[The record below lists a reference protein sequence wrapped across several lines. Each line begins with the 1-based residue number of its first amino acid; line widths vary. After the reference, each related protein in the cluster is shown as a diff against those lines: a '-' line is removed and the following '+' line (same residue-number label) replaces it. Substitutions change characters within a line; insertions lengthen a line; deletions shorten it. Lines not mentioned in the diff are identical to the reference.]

1 MHQAVMVAGAHW
13 IQPSSNDAFWF
24 IMAAPMIQ
32 TDGHPR
38 TERSVST
45 HAPALSN
52 GKNRILNLLPA
63 PELAEVLGRS
73 ERLTVKSKEVLY
85 RSGEPIR
92 HVYFPEDCVISLVTE
107 LASGDAVEAMT
118 VGSDGFAGIAV
129 FHGVAASR
137 LKAIGQIT
145 GEATRLRVEDFR
157 DLVSNCEGFER
168 MLHRYSQFVF
178 ETVSQSAACNR
189 LHVIEQRCARWLL
202 MSQDR
207 VHRDQF
213 DLTQEFLAEMLGVRR
228 PGVTVAMGTLEKAG
242 LIAHTRGTIRVIDRE
257 GLEKAS
263 CECYRTIKTRQAE
276 LIS

>member
-1 MHQAVMVAGAHW
+1 
-13 IQPSSNDAFWF
+13 
-24 IMAAPMIQ
+24 MAASAIS

-38 TERSVST
+38 LNRS
-45 HAPALSN
+45 APTDTSRLGN

-63 PELAEVLGRS
+63 AELEAVLARS
-73 ERLTVKSKEVLY
+73 ERLPVKSKEVVF

-92 HVYFPEDCVISLVTE
+92 YVYFPEDCVISLVTE
-107 LASGDAVEAMT
+107 LTNGDAVEAMT

-129 FHGVAASR
+129 FHGVTASK

-145 GEATRLRVEDFR
+145 GEATRVPAADFR
-157 DLVSNCEGFER
+157 ELVRDCESFAR

-207 VHRDQF
+207 VHRDEF
-213 DLTQEFLAEMLGVRR
+213 NLTQEFLAEMLGVRR

-242 LIAHTRGTIRVIDRE
+242 LIGHTRGSIKVIDRP

-263 CECYRTIKTRQAE
+263 CECYATIKARQAE

>member
-1 MHQAVMVAGAHW
+1 MTA
-13 IQPSSNDAFWF
+13 ST
-24 IMAAPMIQ
+24 IQ
-32 TDGHPR
+32 TAGHPGLN
-38 TERSVST
+38 RS
-45 HAPALSN
+45 APTQTARLGN
-52 GKNRILNLLPA
+52 GKNRILNLLP
-63 PELAEVLGRS
+63 PEELEEVLSRS
-73 ERLTVKSKEVLY
+73 ERLTVKSKEVVF

-107 LASGDAVEAMT
+107 LTNGDAVEAMT

-129 FHGVAASR
+129 FHGVPASR
-137 LKAIGQIT
+137 LKGIGQIA
-145 GEATRLRVEDFR
+145 GEATRLRVDDFR
-157 DLVSNCEGFER
+157 DLVRECESLSR

-207 VHRDQF
+207 VHRDEF
-213 DLTQEFLAEMLGVRR
+213 NLTQEFLAEMLGVRR
-228 PGVTVAMGTLEKAG
+228 PGVTVAMGALEKAG
-242 LIAHTRGTIRVIDRE
+242 LIAHTRGSIKVIDRA

-263 CECYRTIKTRQAE
+263 CECYRTIRNRQTE